1 MPSYQCGARTLLYGS
16 DPVIH
21 ITATAHMK
29 IMVGGYPFNIDH
41 ELWKTIGADGY
52 APGADEAV
60 AVAEQLLAQPATCN
74 HLDMVRD

>member
-1 MPSYQCGARTLLYGS
+1 
-16 DPVIH
+16 
-21 ITATAHMK
+21 MK
-29 IMVGGYPFNIDH
+29 IMVGGYPFNIDQ

-74 HLDMVRD
+74 QLDMVRD